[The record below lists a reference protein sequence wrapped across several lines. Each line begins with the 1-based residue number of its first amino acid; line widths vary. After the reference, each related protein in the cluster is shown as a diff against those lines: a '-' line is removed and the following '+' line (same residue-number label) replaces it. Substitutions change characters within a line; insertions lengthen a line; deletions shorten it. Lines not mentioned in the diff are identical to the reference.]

1 MGQESMIGLVFPAEN
16 DAKNFH
22 KQMVGRK
29 EIKRTSFT

>member
-1 MGQESMIGLVFPAEN
+1 MIGLVFPAEN